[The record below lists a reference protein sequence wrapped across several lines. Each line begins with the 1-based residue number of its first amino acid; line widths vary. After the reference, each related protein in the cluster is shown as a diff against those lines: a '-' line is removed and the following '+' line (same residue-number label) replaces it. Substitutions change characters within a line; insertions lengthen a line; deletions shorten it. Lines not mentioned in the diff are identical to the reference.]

1 MQTVVPTPDPDFH
14 LLHSDPKGLVMA
26 YQRMIESIVWKFVK
40 SGMFAHES
48 IADVVQTVNM
58 ELLERID
65 RIQANF
71 NGSTLVR
78 TYVSAVVRNICL
90 RLHRQRFYSKPADP
104 EVKENMLNSI
114 GALDR
119 YSIEQARSVFRAI
132 MQQYHRDKPKLT
144 ICLKLH
150 FQIGLTREDIMQW
163 YPECS
168 PDVVSRLTSLFGGGP
183 VRRHEKETYALVTPV
198 FNEAEQKNNLPDALR
213 KWTESKILEILTL
226 LNSSIPPAAFD
237 DESLRLL
244 VEDYFS
250 PFLLKE

>member
-1 MQTVVPTPDPDFH
+1 MVPTPDPEFQ
-14 LLHSDPKGLVMA
+14 LLHSDPKGLVLA
-26 YQRMIESIVWKFVK
+26 YQGMIESIVWKYVK
-40 SGMFAHES
+40 SGMFAHDS
-48 IADVVQTVNM
+48 IADVVQTVNT

-90 RLHRQRFYSKPADP
+90 RLHRQRLYGKPADL
-104 EVKENMLNSI
+104 EAREHMFHTFDAI
-114 GALDR
+114 DR

-132 MQQYHRDKPKLT
+132 LRQYHRDMPKLT
-144 ICLKLH
+144 ISLKLH
-150 FQIGLTREDIMQW
+150 FQIGLKREDILQW

-168 PDVVSRLTSLFGGGP
+168 PEVVSRLTSLFGGEP

-198 FNEAEQKNNLPDALR
+198 FNAAEQKNNLPDALR
-213 KWTESKILEILTL
+213 KWTESRILEILTL

>member
-1 MQTVVPTPDPDFH
+1 VAPTPDPDFQ

-26 YQRMIESIVWKFVK
+26 YQGMIESIVWKFVK

-78 TYVSAVVRNICL
+78 TYVSAVIRNICL
-90 RLHRQRFYSKPADP
+90 KLHRQGLYGKPTDP
-104 EVKENMLNSI
+104 VVKENTFFSI
-114 GALDR
+114 DAVDR
-119 YSIEQARSVFRAI
+119 YSIEQARGVFRAI
-132 MQQYHRDKPKLT
+132 LRQYHRDMPKLT
-144 ICLKLH
+144 VCLKLH
-150 FQIGLTREDIMQW
+150 YHIGLERKDIMQW

-168 PDVVSRLTSLFGGGP
+168 PNVVAMLISQFGGEP
-183 VRRHEKETYALVTPV
+183 VRRPEKEMYALVTPV
-198 FNEAEQKNNLPDALR
+198 FNAAEQKSNLPDAVR
-213 KWTESKILEILTL
+213 RWTGSKILEILTL

-237 DESLRLL
+237 DKSLRLL
-244 VEDYFS
+244 VEDYYS